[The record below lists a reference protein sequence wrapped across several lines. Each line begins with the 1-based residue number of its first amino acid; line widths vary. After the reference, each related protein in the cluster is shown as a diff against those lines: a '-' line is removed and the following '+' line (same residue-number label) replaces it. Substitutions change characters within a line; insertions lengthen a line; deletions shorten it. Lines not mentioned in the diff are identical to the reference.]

1 MTSQDAVTAA
11 REAERGGA
19 WDDALARFE
28 EAFAMLIAQDA
39 GAEDFANLMRWI
51 GTVHRQRGELE
62 RADEAYDA
70 SLAIAEQADLP
81 LATASVL
88 NCIGIVAQYR
98 GDVRGA
104 SNAYTRARAL
114 AGAAGNDQV
123 AAMVEVNHATLASIR
138 GEYPVAISIYRS
150 AVDRFRALGNVG
162 AVCSTLNNL
171 GMAYRDRRDWVEAER
186 CLDEAYQLGDQLND
200 AALLGNIDLNRA
212 ELRLRSDD
220 FSAARE
226 YCDRAFET
234 FTHVESH
241 AGLGEAYKLYGALF
255 ARMGRPGL
263 AETHLDRALELAI
276 LSEDRLLEAE
286 VNAVRGQ
293 THLDAQRIADALQC
307 LNTAYRMF
315 RDLGA
320 QAALLD
326 VDRRL
331 DNLEETYLKV
341 VAAWAE
347 SIDAKDSYTAGHCAR
362 VADLACRLAERCG
375 YTGRELTWF
384 RMGGFLHDVGKTAVP
399 LEVLNKPGKLTED
412 EWEIMKNH
420 TVAGSDIVEQLNF
433 PWEIVPMVR
442 SHHERWNGTG
452 YPDRLAGDAIAR
464 TARIL
469 GVADVYDA
477 LTTARSYRAALPHD
491 EAMRIMA
498 ADAGVGLDPT
508 LFAEFRDMLDG
519 AGTSSARPHLRIL
532 SAA

>member
-1 MTSQDAVTAA
+1 MTSQDAVAAA
-11 REAERGGA
+11 RAAERSGA

-28 EAFAMLIAQDA
+28 EAFTLLIAQGA
-39 GAEDFANLMRWI
+39 GAEEFANLMRWV

-62 RADEAYDA
+62 RAAEAYEA

-88 NCIGIVAQYR
+88 NCIGIIAQYR
-98 GDVRGA
+98 GDVTGA
-104 SNAYTRARAL
+104 ADAYTRARAL
-114 AGAAGNDQV
+114 AERAGNGHI

-138 GEYPVAISIYRS
+138 GEYAVAITIYRS
-150 AVDRFRALGNVG
+150 AIDRFRALGNTG

-171 GMAYRDRRDWVEAER
+171 GMAYRDRSNWDEAER
-186 CLDEAYQLGDQLND
+186 CLDEAYQLGDELHD

-212 ELRLRSDD
+212 ELHLRRQD
-220 FSAARE
+220 FTAARE
-226 YCDRAFET
+226 YCDRAFEI

-255 ARMGRPGL
+255 TRMDRPSL
-263 AETHLDRALELAI
+263 AATHLERALELAV

-286 VNAVRGQ
+286 VHALRGQ
-293 THLDAQRIADALQC
+293 AHLESDRSADALQC
-307 LNTAYRMF
+307 LNSAYRLF
-315 RDLGA
+315 QELGA

-331 DNLEETYLKV
+331 DGLEETYLKV
-341 VAAWAE
+341 VAAWAA

-375 YTGRELTWF
+375 YAGRELTWF

-412 EWEIMKNH
+412 EWEIMKSH
-420 TVAGSDIVEQLNF
+420 TVAGSGIVERLNF

-452 YPDRLAGDAIAR
+452 YPDRLAGEAIPR

-477 LTTARSYRAALPHD
+477 LTTARSYRAALSHD
-491 EAMRIMA
+491 EAMRIMT

-508 LFAEFRDMLDG
+508 LFAEFRDMFDG
-519 AGTSSARPHLRIL
+519 SGTSSARPHLRIL
-532 SAA
+532 TAA